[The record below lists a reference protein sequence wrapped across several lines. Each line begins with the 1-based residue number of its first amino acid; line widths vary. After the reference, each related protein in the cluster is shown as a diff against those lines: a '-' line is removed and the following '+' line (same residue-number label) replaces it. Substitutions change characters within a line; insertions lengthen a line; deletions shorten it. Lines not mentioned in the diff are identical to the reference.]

1 MESEEEQLER
11 LREWWKD
18 NGRPVVIGLVVGLG
32 GVFGWTSWQTHTER
46 RAEQASIE
54 YQKIADSVLREDH
67 AGAAAQADTLIAEFP
82 SSGYAPL
89 AALLAAR
96 SELLAGRADD
106 AIGRL
111 EWTIGN
117 AEHAAIRDVARVRLA
132 RLHLD
137 AGRHAEAAG
146 QLGAIEGSGFDA
158 MVEEVRGD
166 LAFARGDPDAARSA
180 YTSALAD
187 EAMTPAG
194 RRRLQMKLDDL
205 GPAGSG

>member
-1 MESEEEQLER
+1 MESDEEQLER
-11 LREWWKD
+11 LREWWKE

-46 RAEQASIE
+46 RAERASIE
-54 YQKIADSVLREDH
+54 YQKVADSVLREDH

-96 SELLAGRADD
+96 SELLAGRAGD
-106 AIGRL
+106 AVSRL
-111 EWTIGN
+111 EWTVGN
-117 AEHAAIRDVARVRLA
+117 AEDAAIRDVARARLA

-137 AGRHAEAAG
+137 AGRHDEAAG
-146 QLGAIEGSGFDA
+146 QLGAIEGAGFDSI
-158 MVEEVRGD
+158 VEEVRGD
-166 LAFARGDPDAARSA
+166 LALARGDADAARTA
-180 YTSALAD
+180 YAAALAD
-187 EAMTPAG
+187 EALTPAG

-205 GPAGSG
+205 GPAPSG